1 MTQRSIKRLLL
12 IGGGHSHVEVLRQL
26 GNNPI
31 DNADVTLVSDAPCMT
46 YSGTVPGVLAGHYE
60 REQCQIDLQALAQHA
75 RCTFIEGACTHIDAS
90 RRQARLLSGFDIEY
104 DVLSLNVGSSTAI
117 PGNALHSNSVLAVRP
132 LDAFL
137 HKYES
142 LVLRARAGQLSTIA
156 VVGGGA
162 GGVEVLL
169 AIQHRLQKLGA
180 TIKYILLTDSD
191 RILPG
196 HNRRVQRLFERIL
209 VERNIEVHLL
219 TKVVDVNDVCITL
232 ESGQRIVA
240 DTVVYAT
247 GPTPWPWMHAS
258 GLAVDP
264 AGFLMIDSN
273 LQSISATAVFAAGD
287 CAVMHPRDYPKS
299 GVYAVRQG
307 SPLARN
313 LRSTLTNNSLSPYR
327 PQARALAL
335 ISTGDKRAVLSYG
348 PLALEGAWVWR
359 WKDGIDRTFVRR
371 YRMSL

>member
-1 MTQRSIKRLLL
+1 
-12 IGGGHSHVEVLRQL
+12 
-26 GNNPI
+26 
-31 DNADVTLVSDAPCMT
+31 
-46 YSGTVPGVLAGHYE
+46 
-60 REQCQIDLQALAQHA
+60 
-75 RCTFIEGACTHIDAS
+75 
-90 RRQARLLSGFDIEY
+90 
-104 DVLSLNVGSSTAI
+104 
-117 PGNALHSNSVLAVRP
+117 
-132 LDAFL
+132 
-137 HKYES
+137 
-142 LVLRARAGQLSTIA
+142 
-156 VVGGGA
+156 
-162 GGVEVLL
+162 
-169 AIQHRLQKLGA
+169 
-180 TIKYILLTDSD
+180 
-191 RILPG
+191 
-196 HNRRVQRLFERIL
+196 
-209 VERNIEVHLL
+209 
-219 TKVVDVNDVCITL
+219 
-232 ESGQRIVA
+232 
-240 DTVVYAT
+240 
-247 GPTPWPWMHAS
+247 MHAS